1 MKKWYVLPLVLLVAV
16 TMGAFA
22 SGQGEAGAE
31 EEGYVIGLSNF
42 SVENSWRVQM
52 VEEARYAAEQNDK
65 VARLV
70 VTNSEG
76 SGEGQISDIEDL
88 IAQGVDAIIVSAA
101 SPNALVPVVNRAEQ
115 QGIAVVDFD
124 NLTASDMV
132 TSVLVDQITFGEIL
146 GEWLVDQM
154 GGSGD
159 IAVFN
164 GIEGTSIS
172 ADRFQGLKNVLED
185 YPDVNIVQTV
195 YAAWAYNQAR
205 TAMEDIYAAHPNL
218 DGIWSQGGAMSQ
230 AALDFYME
238 RGIEPPPIPGEGLNG
253 FMKTWQEVRE
263 EYPDWT
269 SIATSMP
276 TYVSAR
282 ALEVAVRR
290 LEGEDV
296 PSEVELELP
305 VITQDNFQEY
315 LYPDLPDSYWVTSD
329 LPPERVEGL
338 FSR

>member
-1 MKKWYVLPLVLLVAV
+1 
-16 TMGAFA
+16 
-22 SGQGEAGAE
+22 
-31 EEGYVIGLSNF
+31 
-42 SVENSWRVQM
+42 M
-52 VEEARYAAEQNDK
+52 VEEAKYAAEQNDK

-115 QGIAVVDFD
+115 QGIPVVDFD
-124 NLTASDMV
+124 NLTASDQV
-132 TSVLVDQITFGEIL
+132 THVVVDQISFGEIL
-146 GEWLVDQM
+146 GDWLMEQM

-172 ADRFQGLKNVLED
+172 ADRFQGLENSMED
-185 YPDVNIVQTV
+185 NPDVEIVQTV

-205 TAMEDIYAAHPNL
+205 TAMEDIYSAHPNL
-218 DGIWSQGGAMSQ
+218 DGIWSQGGAMSE

-253 FMKTWQEVRE
+253 FMKTWKEVRE

-296 PSEVELELP
+296 PQTVNLDLP
-305 VITQDNFQEY
+305 VITQDNFQDF
-315 LYPDLPDSYWVTSD
+315 LYPDLPDSYWVHSD
-329 LPPERVEGL
+329 LPPERVKKL
-338 FSR
+338 YSR